1 MLTLKR
7 NYMKVHG
14 PPVTLFV
21 KFYYDRD
28 VTRISSCWGNT
39 TSRPGIKQLGISSI
53 AALRL
58 FSSTFIVAEGNPWP
72 LAVNDSPAM
81 NRITRWLGFI
91 LEPCCQR
98 GYCLS

>member
-1 MLTLKR
+1 MALLS
-7 NYMKVHG
+7 
-14 PPVTLFV
+14 PCL
-21 KFYYDRD
+21 
-28 VTRISSCWGNT
+28 SSFTMTGM
-39 TSRPGIKQLGISSI
+39 SLGFQVAGEIQQVGRELGISSI
-53 AALRL
+53 AAFRL
-58 FSSTFIVAEGNPWP
+58 FSSTFIVAEGNSWP